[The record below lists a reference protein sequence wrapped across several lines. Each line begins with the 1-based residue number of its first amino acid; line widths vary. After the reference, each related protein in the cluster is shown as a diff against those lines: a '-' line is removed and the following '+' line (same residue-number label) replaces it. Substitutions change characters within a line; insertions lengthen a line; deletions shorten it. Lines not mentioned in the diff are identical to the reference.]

1 MRTYSNEKKSKC
13 QKNLFLFV
21 IVCKSDKTS
30 ETQQATQN
38 LLENFLNGLYCTCF
52 KTSVKCKYF

>member
-1 MRTYSNEKKSKC
+1 MKKKSKC